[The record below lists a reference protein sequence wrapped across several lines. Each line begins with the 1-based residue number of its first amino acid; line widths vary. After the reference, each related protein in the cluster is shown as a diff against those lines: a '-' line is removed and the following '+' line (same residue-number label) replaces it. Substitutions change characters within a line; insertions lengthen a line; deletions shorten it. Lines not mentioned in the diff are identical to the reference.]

1 MNFWPAED
9 LLQVLKWVNSLPIS
23 WAQLVP
29 LFAMTPTMHLA
40 LSGSILPDVMRSLV
54 LLLLLIFGLAPG
66 AQARSQR
73 RASRPHSSRHTKSKK
88 GKRNRKPPIYD
99 ENGRR
104 KN

>member
-1 MNFWPAED
+1 
-9 LLQVLKWVNSLPIS
+9 
-23 WAQLVP
+23 
-29 LFAMTPTMHLA
+29 MHSA
-40 LSGSILPDVMRSLV
+40 LGGSILPDVMRSLV

-66 AQARSQR
+66 AEARSQR
-73 RASRPHSSRHTKSKK
+73 RASRPHTPSRHTKSKK